1 MSLACDNK
9 DIWWYYGFI
18 SVGLNSVVYV
28 YGKPTR
34 SYTLQY
40 SYGEQEE
47 TEIHSLLYIVSIVG
61 ELFFNLILFENGNSI

>member
-1 MSLACDNK
+1 
-9 DIWWYYGFI
+9 
-18 SVGLNSVVYV
+18 VGLNSVVYV

-34 SYTLQY
+34 RYTLQY